1 MPYAI
6 YTDSSA
12 NLTKETLTALDIQV
26 VSLTYTVDGEEH
38 LCYDPQTEFD
48 GEAFYAALRNP
59 AYHVRTSMINSD
71 TFRRAFEEPL
81 KRGEDVLYLAMSSGI
96 SGTCRAAEI
105 AAEELREAFPAR
117 RIEVVD
123 TLAASL
129 GEGLMVCRASL
140 MRHDGKSMDEVIAWV
155 KEARTAVCQHFL
167 VDDLMYLNRGGRV
180 SGASALVGT
189 MLQIKPIMKSNEGKI
204 VLNVKVPG
212 RKKAL
217 KTLAEIFERTVVDP
231 QSQTI
236 GIAHG
241 ACESDALALR
251 DMIAEKHQ
259 TEDFMIVCYEPG
271 TGAHVGPGTVALFYY
286 GRDEKPESFPAA
298 LLKKLDLD
306 SGRLRAFVSDKIK
319 LITGDKPD
327 HDKNEPHRD

>member
-1 MPYAI
+1 MSYTI
-6 YTDSSA
+6 FTDSSA
-12 NLTKETLTALDIQV
+12 NLTKETLTALDILV

-38 LCYDPQTEFD
+38 LCYDPNVEFD
-48 GEAFYAALRNP
+48 GNAFYTALKNP
-59 AYHVRTSMINSD
+59 AYHVRTSMINAD
-71 TFRRAFEEPL
+71 TFRRAFEQAL
-81 KRGEDVLYLAMSSGI
+81 SKGEDVLYLAMSSGI
-96 SGTCRAAEI
+96 SGTCQAAAN
-105 AAEELREAFPAR
+105 AAEELKELYPER

-140 MRHDGKSMDEVIAWV
+140 MRHDGKSLDEVIAWV

-167 VDDLMYLNRGGRV
+167 VDDLMYLNRGGRM
-180 SGASALVGT
+180 SGATALVGT
-189 MLQIKPIMKSNEGKI
+189 MLQIKPLMKSQEGKI

-217 KTLAEIFERTVVDP
+217 RTLADIFDRTVVDP

-251 DMIAEKHQ
+251 DMISEKHQ
-259 TEDFMIVCYEPG
+259 IEDFMIVCYEPG

-306 SGRLRAFVSDKIK
+306 SGRLRAFVNDKIK
-319 LITGDKPD
+319 LLTGE
-327 HDKNEPHRD
+327 KNESHRD

>member
-1 MPYAI
+1 MSYTI
-6 YTDSSA
+6 FTDSSA
-12 NLTKETLTALDIQV
+12 NLTKETLTALDILV

-48 GEAFYAALRNP
+48 GDAFYTALKNP
-59 AYHVRTSMINSD
+59 AYHVRTSMINAD
-71 TFRRAFEEPL
+71 TFRRAFEQAL
-81 KRGEDVLYLAMSSGI
+81 SQGEDVLYLAMSSGI
-96 SGTCRAAEI
+96 SGTCQAAAN
-105 AAEELREAFPAR
+105 AAEELKEIYPER

-155 KEARTAVCQHFL
+155 KQARTAVCQHFL
-167 VDDLMYLNRGGRV
+167 VDDLMYLNRGGRM
-180 SGASALVGT
+180 SGATALVGT
-189 MLQIKPIMKSNEGKI
+189 MLQIKPIMKSQEGKI

-217 KTLAEIFERTVVDP
+217 RTLAEIFDRTVADP

-241 ACESDALALR
+241 GCESDALALR

-259 TEDFMIVCYEPG
+259 IEDFMIVCYEPG
-271 TGAHVGPGTVALFYY
+271 TGAHVGPGTVALFFY

-306 SGRLRAFVSDKIK
+306 SGRLRAFVNDKIK
-319 LITGDKPD
+319 LLKGE
-327 HDKNEPHRD
+327 KNESHRD

>member
-1 MPYAI
+1 MSYTI
-6 YTDSSA
+6 FTDSSA
-12 NLTKETLTALDIQV
+12 NLTKETLTALDILV

-38 LCYDPQTEFD
+38 LCYDPKVEFD
-48 GEAFYAALRNP
+48 GNAFYTALKNP

-71 TFRRAFEEPL
+71 TFRRAFEEQL
-81 KRGEDVLYLAMSSGI
+81 RRGEDVLYLAMSSGI
-96 SGTCRAAEI
+96 SGTCQAAAN
-105 AAEELREAFPAR
+105 AAEELKELYPER

-167 VDDLMYLNRGGRV
+167 VDDLMYLNRGGRM
-180 SGASALVGT
+180 SGATALVGT
-189 MLQIKPIMKSNEGKI
+189 MLQIRPLMKSQEGKI

-217 KTLAEIFERTVVDP
+217 RTLAEIFDRTVVDP

-241 ACESDALALR
+241 GCESDALALR

-259 TEDFMIVCYEPG
+259 IEDFMIVCYEPG

-306 SGRLRAFVSDKIK
+306 SGRLRAFVSEKIK
-319 LITGDKPD
+319 QITGEKPD
-327 HDKNEPHRD
+327 RDTAEPHRD